1 MMSAEFK
8 ASNMVMVT
16 PLLGNVDIAAVYH
29 VLSLSCPRSVTGE
42 TIQIVSGAREKVPY
56 YGAPNT
62 IVAIRYNGKS
72 RGIRTGEGQ
81 LSNVVSIDLQCYD
94 KNIHLKLSN
103 GKIQLTGALSEEMGS
118 GASQILCLHLNMA
131 QDHIVHIRELSPEI
145 RDLTRNWVLNVTKG
159 PPISRNE
166 PVNSSRVKS
175 PAMHGDGPLVHV
187 QSPMTQPPRLDDLQ
201 NIVRLHRRG
210 SSICSDPV
218 MVRGLP
224 RVQLPSFG
232 ISRSLPGTL
241 TPNSPYKSNLIS
253 KVQPHDAPA
262 GHLHTTSTLNDSQ
275 TGLTSREARTGIT
288 GLMESHLDKG
298 LCLKTQMTFGSSA
311 SGVGPFPGLESNLS
325 VHAEHPD
332 TEYLVNEVTPE
343 LFEHCPSNL
352 DQRLAKF
359 LLVHTLGCRTYI
371 EYQSRVNILLQLKF
385 VCTPNLQPGPSK
397 VSNAVYN
404 YTAPITAPLPLLE
417 ITNFL
422 HLQDLDVSYHNWNS
436 RCIHISI
443 PILPST
449 STPSGAPTPRSPL
462 SRSEGASTPQRVL
475 ASNSESFQISPS
487 QTRVDQTLGRRGPFS
502 PRTELSRSESQNS
515 TSDLDLAEDEVSV
528 GSEDELDDSETPKD
542 KIKIYAHRFNIY
554 SKGTV
559 RQSSPTTQDQA
570 YAAYLK
576 VMSVLNQFETVKKT
590 AILRSRNEV
599 GIPGS

>member
-29 VLSLSCPRSVTGE
+29 VLSLSRPRSVTGE

-187 QSPMTQPPRLDDLQ
+187 QSPMTQPPRLGDLQ

-210 SSICSDPV
+210 SSICSNPV
-218 MVRGLP
+218 IVRGLP
-224 RVQLPSFG
+224 RVQLPSFA
-232 ISRSLPGTL
+232 ISKSLPGTL
-241 TPNSPYKSNLIS
+241 TPNSPYKSNQIS
-253 KVQPHDAPA
+253 KVQQHDAPE
-262 GHLHTTSTLNDSQ
+262 GHLHTTSTLNNSQ
-275 TGLTSREARTGIT
+275 T
-288 GLMESHLDKG
+288 GLMESQGPPPLGTFRSAEWSQLNNG
-298 LCLKTQMTFGSSA
+298 LCLQTQMTFGSSA
-311 SGVGPFPGLESNLS
+311 SGVGPFSGLDSNLS

-359 LLVHTLGCRTYI
+359 LLVHTLGCSTYI

-385 VCTPNLQPGPSK
+385 VCTPNLQPGLSK

-449 STPSGAPTPRSPL
+449 STPS
-462 SRSEGASTPQRVL
+462 TPQRL
-475 ASNSESFQISPS
+475 LPSNSDSFQISPS
-487 QTRVDQTLGRRGPFS
+487 QTRVDPTLGRRGPFS

-576 VMSVLNQFETVKKT
+576 VMSVLNQFETVRKT
-590 AILRSRNEV
+590 ARSRNEV

>member
-16 PLLGNVDIAAVYH
+16 PLVGNVDIAAVYH
-29 VLSLSCPRSVTGE
+29 VLPLSCPRSVTGE
-42 TIQIVSGAREKVPY
+42 TIQIISGAREKVPY

-62 IVAIRYNGKS
+62 IVAIRYDGKS

-131 QDHIVHIRELSPEI
+131 QNHIVHIRELSPEI

-159 PPISRNE
+159 PPVSRNE
-166 PVNSSRVKS
+166 LVNLNPSRVKS
-175 PAMHGDGPLVHV
+175 PAMHGDGPLVQV
-187 QSPMTQPPRLDDLQ
+187 QGLMTHPPRLDDLQ
-201 NIVRLHRRG
+201 SIVRLRRRG
-210 SSICSDPV
+210 PSLGSDPV

-241 TPNSPYKSNLIS
+241 TPNGPYESNPIF
-253 KVQPHDAPA
+253 KVQPHNGPSGTLTPHGVLWTPAMAEPAVAGAARALHPVSGEGSVPYGVQGAPTP
-262 GHLHTTSTLNDSQ
+262 GDFHLQ
-275 TGLTSREARTGIT
+275 RE
-288 GLMESHLDKG
+288 S
-298 LCLKTQMTFGSSA
+298 
-311 SGVGPFPGLESNLS
+311 
-325 VHAEHPD
+325 PD

-343 LFEHCPSNL
+343 LFEHCPCNL

-449 STPSGAPTPRSPL
+449 STPS
-462 SRSEGASTPQRVL
+462 TPQRVL
-475 ASNSESFQISPS
+475 ASNFESSQISPS
-487 QTRVDQTLGRRGPFS
+487 QTRLDQTLARRGPLS
-502 PRTELSRSESQNS
+502 PRSEVGRSESQNS
-515 TSDLDLAEDEVSV
+515 TSDFDLAEDEVSV
-528 GSEDELDDSETPKD
+528 GSEDELEDSETPKD
-542 KIKIYAHRFNIY
+542 KIKIYAHRFNVY

-576 VMSVLNQFETVKKT
+576 VMSVLSQFETAKKT
-590 AILRSRNEV
+590 AVLRSRNEV
-599 GIPGS
+599 GTPPQAP